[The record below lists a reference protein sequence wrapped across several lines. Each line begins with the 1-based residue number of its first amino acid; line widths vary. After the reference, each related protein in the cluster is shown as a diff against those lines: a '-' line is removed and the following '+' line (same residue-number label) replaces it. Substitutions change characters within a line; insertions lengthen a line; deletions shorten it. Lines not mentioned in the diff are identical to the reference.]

1 MPKYRFICAHCK
13 NEKERYVSASTEK
26 VPCPICADEYM
37 MDRQLPQSGSHAV
50 TEIVDSFTGVTN
62 EEDQK
67 LKTKDRQT
75 GHFWEVEVP
84 RLVQHYSLQTCIEE
98 GWLVY
103 NDKGELVVG
112 KQPKK
117 R

>member
-1 MPKYRFICAHCK
+1 MPKYRFTCSSCNVEH
-13 NEKERYVSASTEK
+13 EKFASPKQEEL
-26 VPCPICADEYM
+26 PCPTCGTSMRREFPM
-37 MDRQLPQSGSHAV
+37 NGSQKV
-50 TEIVDSFTGVTN
+50 TEIVDSFTGITN

-67 LKTKDRQT
+67 LKTKDRKT
-75 GHFWEVEVP
+75 NHFWEVEVP
-84 RLVQHYSLQTCIEE
+84 RLVQHYSLQTCLEE

-112 KQPKK
+112 KAPKK

>member
-1 MPKYRFICAHCK
+1 MPKYRFNCNVCNI
-13 NEKERYVSASTEK
+13 EYERFASVKQEEL
-26 VPCPICADEYM
+26 PCPTCGSPMKREFP
-37 MDRQLPQSGSHAV
+37 LSGSHKT
-50 TEIVDSFTGVTN
+50 TEIVDSFTGITN

-67 LKTKDRQT
+67 LKTQDRKT
-75 GHFWEVEVP
+75 THFWEVEVP
-84 RLVQHYSLQTCIEE
+84 RLVQTYSLQTCLEE

-112 KQPKK
+112 KSPKK

>member
-1 MPKYRFICAHCK
+1 MPKYRFLCPAC
-13 NEKERYVSASTEK
+13 NRECEKYTNADVQT
-26 VPCPICADEYM
+26 VPCHHCEGQEM
-37 MDRQLPQSGSHAV
+37 RRQFPSAGSHKT
-50 TEIVDSFTGVTN
+50 TEIVDSFTGITN

-67 LKTKDRQT
+67 LKTQDRKT
-75 GHFWEVEVP
+75 EHFWEVEVP
-84 RLVQHYSLQTCIEE
+84 RLVQTYSLQTCLEE

-112 KQPKK
+112 KAPKK

>member
-1 MPKYRFICAHCK
+1 MPKYRFTC
-13 NEKERYVSASTEK
+13 
-26 VPCPICADEYM
+26 VPCNKEYERFASP
-37 MDRQLPQSGSHAV
+37 RQEILPCPLCKTDMHRELPSAGSQAV
-50 TEIVDSFTGVTN
+50 TEIVDSFTGVRN
-62 EEDQK
+62 EDDQK
-67 LKTKDRQT
+67 LKTKDRRQE
-75 GHFWEVEVP
+75 HFWEVEVP
-84 RLVQHYSLQTCIEE
+84 RLVQPYSLQTCLEE